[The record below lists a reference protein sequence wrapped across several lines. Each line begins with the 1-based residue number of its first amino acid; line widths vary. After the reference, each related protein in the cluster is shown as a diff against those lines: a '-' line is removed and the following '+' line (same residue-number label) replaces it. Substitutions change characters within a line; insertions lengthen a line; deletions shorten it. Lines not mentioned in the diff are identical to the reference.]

1 MPAQRQIPDSHIKA
15 NAASQFDHALMGAEI
30 LVRRRHEI
38 VAGMMGEGRTL
49 EESEAAFVEQLRHFL
64 DEARRHGRTAELTEE
79 EMESRCA
86 RFDCALSTSF
96 RMN

>member
-1 MPAQRQIPDSHIKA
+1 MTAQKQIPDSHIKA
-15 NAASQFDHALMGAEI
+15 NAASQFEHALVGAEI

-49 EESEAAFVEQLRHFL
+49 EESETAFVEQLRHFL
-64 DEARRHGRTAELTEE
+64 DEARRHGRIAELTEE

-86 RFDCALSTSF
+86 HFDGAISTSF